1 MRTLFSNKS
10 RESAFTL
17 VEMLTVVG
25 IISLLVAIMAPALV
39 DVVRSTRLNSSGD
52 ALINR
57 ISLAQQSAVS
67 LSSEVEIRFYRY
79 VDTTSDRPQ
88 DNSFYAYQ
96 VVQSLPNGTERALSD
111 PYFLESGII
120 ITAQERLSPLMKTTV
135 QQVVSTNNKFLFTP
149 PGSSSGDDVTY
160 ASLRFYPDGGMR
172 VLNSSATAA
181 DGAEVVAQAYTI
193 PDFDGSFL
201 IITES
206 KDSQNSEVGKNYYC
220 IQIDSYTGR
229 TRVYRP

>member
-1 MRTLFSNKS
+1 MRTSFSKH
-10 RESAFTL
+10 RPSAFTL

-25 IISLLVAIMAPALV
+25 IISLLVAIVAPALV

-52 ALINR
+52 SLINR

-79 VDTTSDRPQ
+79 VDSTSDRPQ
-88 DNSFYAYQ
+88 DNSFYSYQ
-96 VVQSLPNGTERALSD
+96 VVQSLPNGTEKALSD

-120 ITAQERLSPLMKTTV
+120 ISSQENLSPLMKTTT
-135 QQVVSTNNKFLFTP
+135 QQKSGDKGNFMFTP
-149 PGSSSGDDVTY
+149 PGSSTGDDVTY

-172 VLNSSATAA
+172 VLTSSASSTDDAQT
-181 DGAEVVAQAYTI
+181 VAQAYTT
-193 PDFDGSFL
+193 PNFDSSFL
-201 IITES
+201 IILES
-206 KDSQNSEVGKNYYC
+206 KDSQNSQVPQNYYC